1 MMRVGLKANA
11 AGMADLDA
19 QIAGFCAELGIEAPL

>member
-1 MMRVGLKANA
+1 MRLIGMVLNL
-11 AGMADLDA
+11 AGSADLDA

>member
-1 MMRVGLKANA
+1 MRRIGMVWNM

-19 QIAGFCAELGIEAPL
+19 QIAGFCAELGIEAPV

>member
-1 MMRVGLKANA
+1 MNEAELKANA
-11 AGMADLDA
+11 AGMSDLDA